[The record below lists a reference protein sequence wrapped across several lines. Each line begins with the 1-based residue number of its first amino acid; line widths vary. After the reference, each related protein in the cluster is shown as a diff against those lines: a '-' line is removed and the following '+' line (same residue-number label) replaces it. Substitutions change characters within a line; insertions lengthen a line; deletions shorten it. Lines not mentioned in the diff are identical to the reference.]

1 MTLNLAKHPDNI
13 YYDLTLTNFVQDDQK
28 LVQLKFNETR
38 NTYFV
43 PRANEYYLSIVR
55 FQVDSYT
62 LPTHFTEI
70 QPNQSDPNLMTQ
82 SFTLEWESGV
92 TKVAKRVYCNWEPVF
107 TDITVPPPP
116 SSNPNGL
123 QTNSPY
129 YYSYSFR
136 HMIDIFNTALRDAFG
151 QLQADPVVSG
161 QLNNDI
167 PPFFVWDDETNRAI
181 LYADSGIT
189 DGTAGNPA
197 RVGYNNYISSIFPRI
212 NIYMN
217 RASEALL
224 SSLPYIRLPLTTSL
238 GRHFKLKVGYTNQ
251 FGLAPPTTIP
261 FYKNLEELPIAF
273 NPALVK
279 RQFIRVEQEYSTISN
294 WTPVSSVVFTSS
306 TLPINVNSLSA
317 PVIYVNNQ
325 IIQNSNNS
333 NFAPIITDISSNEM
347 VYKPNLLYVPSAQY
361 RLVDLLTN
369 SPINNI
375 DIQVYWKDRFGNLNP
390 FLFGSGAT
398 CTIKIAFFKKSLF
411 NNNP

>member
-13 YYDLTLTNFVQDDQK
+13 YYDLTLTNFNQDGTR
-28 LVQLKFNETR
+28 LSQLKFNETR

-62 LPTHFTEI
+62 LPTHFAEI
-70 QPNQSDPNLMTQ
+70 QPNQGNPNLMNA
-82 SFTLEWESGV
+82 SFTLEYDNGAGFV
-92 TKVAKRVYCNWEPVF
+92 DAYQVYCIWEPN
-107 TDITVPPPP
+107 TDIPVPPPP
-116 SSNPNGL
+116 NANPNGL
-123 QTNSPY
+123 QSNSAY
-129 YYSYSFR
+129 YYAYNFR

-151 QLQADPVVSG
+151 QLQTANPVA
-161 QLNNDI
+161 LANDL
-167 PPFFVWDDETNRAI
+167 PPFFVWDEDSNKAI
-181 LYADSGIT
+181 LYADSGIVS
-189 DGTAGNPA
+189 GGSNPS
-197 RVGYNNYISSIFPRI
+197 RVGYNNYIPLFFPRI
-212 NIYMN
+212 KVYMN
-217 RASEALL
+217 RASESLL
-224 SSLPYIRLPLTTSL
+224 SSLPYDRMPINNTL
-238 GRHFKLKVGYTNQ
+238 GRIFRLKLGFPRQ
-251 FGLAPPTTIP
+251 SLSLIP
-261 FYKNLEELPIAF
+261 YYNNLVELPIVF
-273 NPALVK
+273 NPSVVN
-279 RQFIRVEQEYSTISN
+279 RQFIKLEQEYSTISN

-325 IIQNSNNS
+325 VIQNSNNS

-369 SPINNI
+369 SAINNI

-398 CTIKIAFFKKSLF
+398 CTIKIAFFKKTLF

>member
-1 MTLNLAKHPDNI
+1 
-13 YYDLTLTNFVQDDQK
+13 LTLTNFVQDDERLQ
-28 LVQLKFNETR
+28 QLKFNETR

-62 LPTHFTEI
+62 LPTHFAEI
-70 QPNQSDPNLMTQ
+70 QPNQSDPNLMTA
-82 SFTLEWESGV
+82 SFTLEYQTGAFTS
-92 TKVAKRVYCNWEPVF
+92 AIRVFCNWEPNF
-107 TDITVPPPP
+107 TDIPVPPPP

-151 QLQADPVVSG
+151 QLQSVNAPTLD
-161 QLNNDI
+161 NDI

-181 LYADSGIT
+181 LYADSGIN

-197 RVGYNNYISSIFPRI
+197 RIGYNNYISGIFPRI

-217 RASEALL
+217 RATESLL
-224 SSLPYIRLPLTTSL
+224 SSLPYTRLPLTNTL
-238 GRHFKLKVGYTNQ
+238 GRHFRLKVGYTNQ
-251 FGLAPPTTIP
+251 FGLAPTTIP
-261 FYKNLEELPIAF
+261 FYNNLEELPIAF

-325 IIQNSNNS
+325 VIQNSNNS

-369 SPINNI
+369 SAINNI

-398 CTIKIAFFKKSLF
+398 CTIKIAFFKKTLF
-411 NNNP
+411 NNNA